1 MHNSLQ
7 KGREQERLT
16 KLGSL
21 HPQAVVIAKIV
32 LNKGQLQTPSAIT
45 NFGHFT
51 SRNSLHVCNSNRLA
65 GDTALLP
72 IE

>member
-16 KLGSL
+16 KLESL

-45 NFGHFT
+45 IFGHFT
-51 SRNSLHVCNSNRLA
+51 LRNSLHVCKSNRLA

>member
-32 LNKGQLQTPSAIT
+32 LNKGQSQTPSANTI
-45 NFGHFT
+45 FGDFT
-51 SRNSLHVCNSNRLA
+51 L
-65 GDTALLP
+65 
-72 IE
+72 